1 MGTGYTRNDVSN
13 NIALGNKINAS
24 DLDGEFDAIVDAFN
38 SSTGHSHDG
47 TSAEGAPITKTG
59 PAQEY
64 LFDGTAI
71 YPKVDDSY
79 DLGKS
84 GAEFKDLY
92 IDGTANIDT
101 LDVTVAVNF
110 NSATFEVQDTSFTI
124 ADGTD
129 NTKKASFQV
138 SGISTGTTRTFTFPD
153 ISDTIVTLTETQ
165 TLTNKT
171 LTSPTIDLS
180 SVTSSGD
187 LPVADGGTGASTA
200 SGARQN
206 LGFDTETITANTSST
221 SIDMDNAVSF
231 VVTLQANTAISFSN
245 LSNNVGQSGVI
256 VFIEDV
262 TGGWSFTLPVEAKTP
277 QGGAAISQTTT
288 ANSTSILS
296 YFIADAST
304 VLVNYI
310 GDFA

>member
-13 NIALGNKINAS
+13 NIAIGNTINAS
-24 DLDGEFDAIVDAFN
+24 DIDGEFDSIVAAFD

-71 YPKVDDSY
+71 YPKTDDTY

-84 GAEFKDLY
+84 GAKFRNIY

-110 NSATFEVQDTSFTI
+110 NSSTVNLQDTSFTI
-124 ADGTD
+124 SDGVDT
-129 NTKKASFQV
+129 TKKIAFQA
-138 SGISTGTTRTFTFPD
+138 SGISTSTTRTYTMPD
-153 ISDTIVTLTETQ
+153 ANGTVVLQDTTDTLS
-165 TLTNKT
+165 NKT

-180 SVTSSGD
+180 TVTSSGD
-187 LPVADGGTGASTA
+187 LAISDGGTGASSA
-200 SGARQN
+200 AAARQN
-206 LGFDTETITANTSST
+206 LGFDTESPTVGTTTTLNLN
-221 SIDMDNAVSF
+221 NAVSF
-231 VVTLQANTAISFSN
+231 IVNLDQNTSLDMTNMAS
-245 LSNNVGQSGVI
+245 NVGQSGVI
-256 VFIEDV
+256 VFNQDA
-262 TGGWSFTLPVEAKTP
+262 TGGWTFTLDGAMKTP

-296 YFIADAST
+296 YFVASAT
-304 VLVNYI
+304 VVLVNYI